1 MFFFLLLLLLF
12 FLLLPFGG
20 IYRKGG
26 GEGKGFGAT
35 YFKND
40 AQQ

>member
-1 MFFFLLLLLLF
+1 MKVLSVLVWKEGVNALV
-12 FLLLPFGG
+12 
-20 IYRKGG
+20 
-26 GEGKGFGAT
+26 GKGFGAT